1 MEVRM
6 FRFVVLLG
14 SLIAAGVA
22 TQEPLAQEPVLT
34 RAAVVALTDDP
45 VLREKFETRLVAR
58 ARNNSY
64 DAVTSFDIVPDVQDV
79 DNRGFVDE
87 LRAHGIQLVLMLRP
101 AALGEGSSIE
111 SVRAEI
117 APEMFEKIR
126 EFAGEVSASGPD
138 DLIAVVHMA
147 IYTIDD
153 DGAHLLSAGAVW
165 LDEPVEDEDEGIERL
180 QDLIE
185 YNINAVRPAIRRHLG
200 LPPLE

>member
-1 MEVRM
+1 M

-14 SLIAAGVA
+14 SLVAAGTA
-22 TQEPLAQEPVLT
+22 AQQAFAQDQVMT

-58 ARNNSY
+58 ARNNNY

-87 LRAHGIQLVLMLRP
+87 LRAHGIQSILMLRP

-117 APEMFEKIR
+117 APDMFEKIR
-126 EFAGEVSASGPD
+126 EFAGEVSASGAD

-147 IYTIDD
+147 IYMIDD
-153 DGAHLLSAGAVW
+153 DGAELLSAGAVW
-165 LDEPVEDEDEGIERL
+165 LDEPVADEDEGIERL

-185 YNINAVRPAIRRHLG
+185 DNINAVRPAIRRHLG